1 MSKRLKDKREKLVK
15 EAPCLKDVIRGTLM
29 KYHLTCGNPKCR
41 CRKEGGHGPYWYLQ
55 VKTKGK
61 NKMYYLPDE
70 KVKEEIEQ
78 GITRYNKL
86 WDILCKTSEINI
98 RLLVVTKNK
107 KRKRKNAKRASGG

>member
-1 MSKRLKDKREKLVK
+1 MDKQLKEMRERLIK
-15 EAPCLKDVIRGTLM
+15 ETPSLKEVIRGSLR
-29 KYHLTCGNPKCR
+29 KNYLTCGNPRCR

-70 KVKEEIEQ
+70 KAKEEIEQ
-78 GITRYNKL
+78 GITQYNKL

-98 RLLVVTKNK
+98 RLLVPKTK
-107 KRKRKNAKRASGG
+107 KRKRKNAKGTSGGR